1 MKIWI
6 VLIAYTVF
14 SNIDTITPQTDFQN
28 FYQAYWERKTLYS
41 ENKTEIKLKQPEV
54 LSLVLFCYFSF
65 IRLYVVIVWGGNKI

>member
-28 FYQAYWERKTLYS
+28 FYQAY
-41 ENKTEIKLKQPEV
+41 
-54 LSLVLFCYFSF
+54 
-65 IRLYVVIVWGGNKI
+65 